1 MDDYR
6 RSKYCVPFKNITF
19 NKNEFLKKLKLEFPR
34 LKNVYLKIRENDNN
48 YKIEFMKVYN
58 CRCSYC
64 GVSLDILNIRMFE
77 IDHYI
82 YRKAN
87 KFKNNNNANKIE
99 NLVLA
104 CQFCNRKKSDFLI
117 PDSEYSLLYPDNEE
131 IKKIFY
137 RDEEYY
143 IKIKN
148 EYLQNEIIKKFYKQL
163 EMAAEVRRLD
173 FLLIS
178 LLNFKK
184 KYRDKLENLHILN
197 ELSDIIE
204 KLKKK
209 RNITKN

>member
-1 MDDYR
+1 MTDYR
-6 RSKYCVPFKNITF
+6 KTKYCVPFENITI
-19 NKNEFLKKLKLEFPR
+19 NKMELLKKLKSDFPR
-34 LKNVYLKIRENDNN
+34 LKNIYLKICENDKE
-48 YKIEFMKVYN
+48 YKMEFMKVYN
-58 CRCSYC
+58 YRCSYC
-64 GVSLDILNIRMFE
+64 GVSLDVLNKRMFE

-82 YRKAN
+82 PKNAD

-117 PDSEYSLLYPDNEE
+117 SDSEYSLLYPDNEE

-137 RDEEYY
+137 RDEKYY
-143 IKIKN
+143 IKIEN
-148 EYLQNEIIKKFYKQL
+148 EYSQNETIKKFYEQL
-163 EMAAEVRRLD
+163 EMAGEVRRLD

-184 KYRDKLENLHILN
+184 KYRNKLENLHILN

-209 RNITKN
+209 RNII

>member
-1 MDDYR
+1 
-6 RSKYCVPFKNITF
+6 
-19 NKNEFLKKLKLEFPR
+19 
-34 LKNVYLKIRENDNN
+34 
-48 YKIEFMKVYN
+48 MKVYN
-58 CRCSYC
+58 YRCSYC
-64 GVSLDILNIRMFE
+64 GVSLDILNKRMFE

-82 YRKAN
+82 PKKAD

-117 PDSEYSLLYPDNEE
+117 SDSEYSLLYPDNEE

-137 RDEEYY
+137 RDEKYY
-143 IKIKN
+143 IKIEN
-148 EYLQNEIIKKFYKQL
+148 EYSQNETIKKFYEQL
-163 EMAAEVRRLD
+163 EMDGEVRRLD

-184 KYRDKLENLHILN
+184 KYRNKLENLHILN

-209 RNITKN
+209 RNII

>member
-1 MDDYR
+1 MADYR
-6 RSKYCVPFKNITF
+6 KTKYCVPFKNITI
-19 NKNEFLKKLKLEFPR
+19 NKMELLKKLKSDFPR
-34 LKNVYLKIRENDNN
+34 LKNIYLKISENDKE
-48 YKIEFMKVYN
+48 YKMEFMKVYN
-58 CRCSYC
+58 YRCSYC
-64 GVSLDILNIRMFE
+64 GVSLDILNKRMFE

-82 YRKAN
+82 PKKAD

-117 PDSEYSLLYPDNEE
+117 SDSEYSLLYPDNEE

-148 EYLQNEIIKKFYKQL
+148 EYLQNETIKKFYKQL

-209 RNITKN
+209 RNII

>member
-1 MDDYR
+1 MADYR
-6 RSKYCVPFKNITF
+6 KTKYSVPFKNITI
-19 NKNEFLKKLKLEFPR
+19 NKMELLKKLKSDFPR
-34 LKNVYLKIRENDNN
+34 LKNIYLKISENDKE
-48 YKIEFMKVYN
+48 YKMEFMKVYN
-58 CRCSYC
+58 YRCSYC
-64 GVSLDILNIRMFE
+64 GVSLDILNKRMFE

-82 YRKAN
+82 PKKAD

-117 PDSEYSLLYPDNEE
+117 SDSEYSLLYPDNEE

-137 RDEEYY
+137 RDEKYY
-143 IKIKN
+143 IKIEN
-148 EYLQNEIIKKFYKQL
+148 EYSQNETIKKFYEQL
-163 EMAAEVRRLD
+163 EMDGEVRRLD

-184 KYRDKLENLHILN
+184 KYRNKLENLHILN

-209 RNITKN
+209 RNII

>member
-19 NKNEFLKKLKLEFPR
+19 NKNEFLKKLKLKFPR

-48 YKIEFMKVYN
+48 Y
-58 CRCSYC
+58 
-64 GVSLDILNIRMFE
+64 
-77 IDHYI
+77 
-82 YRKAN
+82 
-87 KFKNNNNANKIE
+87 KIE

>member
-6 RSKYCVPFKNITF
+6 KTKYCLSFENISL
-19 NKNEFLKKLKLEFPR
+19 NKNKFLQELKLEFPKIEDIYSKIS
-34 LKNVYLKIRENDNN
+34 KNDEL
-48 YKIEFMKVYN
+48 YKIKFMKIYN

-64 GVSLDILNIRMFE
+64 GVSLDILNKRMFE

-82 YRKAN
+82 PKKAD

-117 PDSEYSLLYPDNEE
+117 SDSEYSLLYPDNEE

-137 RDEEYY
+137 RDEKYY
-143 IKIKN
+143 IKIEN
-148 EYLQNEIIKKFYKQL
+148 EYSQNETIKKFYEQL
-163 EMAAEVRRLD
+163 EMDGEVRRLD

-184 KYRDKLENLHILN
+184 KYRNKLENLHILN

-209 RNITKN
+209 RNII

>member
-6 RSKYCVPFKNITF
+6 KTKYCLSFENINL
-19 NKNEFLKKLKLEFPR
+19 NKNKFLEELKLEFPEIEDIYSKIS
-34 LKNVYLKIRENDNN
+34 KNDEL
-48 YKIEFMKVYN
+48 YKIKFMKIYN

-64 GVSLDILNIRMFE
+64 GVSLDILNKRMFE

-82 YRKAN
+82 PKKAD

-117 PDSEYSLLYPDNEE
+117 SDSEYSLLYPDNEE

-137 RDEEYY
+137 RDEKYY
-143 IKIKN
+143 IKIEN
-148 EYLQNEIIKKFYKQL
+148 EYSQNETIKKFYEQL
-163 EMAAEVRRLD
+163 EMDGEVRRLD

-184 KYRDKLENLHILN
+184 KYRNKLENLHILN

-209 RNITKN
+209 RNII

>member
-6 RSKYCVPFKNITF
+6 RSKYCVPFKNITLSK
-19 NKNEFLKKLKLEFPR
+19 NKLLKKLKSDFPKLED
-34 LKNVYLKIRENDNN
+34 VYLKIRENDEQ
-48 YKIEFMKVYN
+48 YKMEFMKVYN
-58 CRCSYC
+58 YRCSYC
-64 GVSLDILNIRMFE
+64 GVSLDILNKRMFE

-82 YRKAN
+82 SKKAD

-104 CQFCNRKKSDFLI
+104 CQYCNRKKSDFFI
-117 PDSEYSLLYPDNEE
+117 SDSEYSLLYPDTEK

-137 RDEEYY
+137 RDEQYY
-143 IKIKN
+143 IKITN
-148 EYLQNEIIKKFYKQL
+148 EYSQNETIKKFYEQL
-163 EMAAEVRRLD
+163 EMIGEVRRLD

-184 KYRDKLENLHILN
+184 KYRNKLENLHILN

-204 KLKKK
+204 KLKEK
-209 RNITKN
+209 RNII

>member
-6 RSKYCVPFKNITF
+6 KTKYCLSFENISL
-19 NKNEFLKKLKLEFPR
+19 NKNKFLQELKLEFPKIEDIYSKIS
-34 LKNVYLKIRENDNN
+34 KNDEL
-48 YKIEFMKVYN
+48 YKIKFMKIYN

-64 GVSLDILNIRMFE
+64 GVSLDILNKRMFE

-82 YRKAN
+82 PKKAD

-117 PDSEYSLLYPDNEE
+117 SDSEYSLLYPDNEE

-137 RDEEYY
+137 RDEKYY
-143 IKIKN
+143 IKIEN
-148 EYLQNEIIKKFYKQL
+148 EYSQNETIKKFYEQL
-163 EMAAEVRRLD
+163 EMVGEVRRLD

-184 KYRDKLENLHILN
+184 KYRNKLENLHILN

-209 RNITKN
+209 RNII